1 MKQIEAKIPPIIKP
15 LVVQKYL
22 PLTICTS
29 RYIFIDTCCRAKM
42 IPMKGKVMFGIGMP
56 ELIVIAIV
64 ALLVVGPKKLPDLAK
79 SLGRGLSEFRR
90 ASESVTES
98 FKETLKEDDVK
109 PEADER
115 KNSLLYGKEGEKS
128 PPQENAPTKPQS

>member
-1 MKQIEAKIPPIIKP
+1 
-15 LVVQKYL
+15 
-22 PLTICTS
+22 
-29 RYIFIDTCCRAKM
+29 
-42 IPMKGKVMFGIGMP
+42 MFGIGMP

-98 FKETLKEDDVK
+98 VKDTLKEDDVK
-109 PEADER
+109 PETDDQ
-115 KNSLLYGKEGEKS
+115 KNSLLYGKKEENT
-128 PPQENAPTKPQS
+128 PPQENAPAKPQS